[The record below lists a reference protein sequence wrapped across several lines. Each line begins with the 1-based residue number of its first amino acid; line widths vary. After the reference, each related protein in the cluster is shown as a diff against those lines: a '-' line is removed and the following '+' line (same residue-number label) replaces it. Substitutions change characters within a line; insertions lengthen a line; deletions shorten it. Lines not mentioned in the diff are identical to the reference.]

1 MAVDAV
7 PAAHPARVH
16 ARACTQKQ
24 QTGVCSQAQVQL
36 VCSQAR
42 LHLCLTA
49 NTLSSERVSTGR
61 ARGTDASRFVRG
73 TTDARKLASLALNA
87 HVRRRCT
94 ALVLSMVRAGRTIE
108 THAFVVCANNAGIL
122 ASRTID
128 AGALVGSRRGGRIF
142 TSTAVSAVGG
152 TFGCLVLPSKAGSA
166 RGTNSRVSRIAQ
178 TLDGSRN

>member
-7 PAAHPARVH
+7 PAAHPACVR

-24 QTGVCSQAQVQL
+24 QTGVCSQA
-36 VCSQAR
+36 
-42 LHLCLTA
+42 CLQIKDA
-49 NTLSSERVSTGR
+49 EEVVRSGRVITGR

-73 TTDARKLASLALNA
+73 TTDARKLASLALYA
-87 HVRRRCT
+87 HVRRRRT
-94 ALVLSMVRAGRTIE
+94 ALVLSMVRASRTIE
-108 THAFVVCANNAGIL
+108 THAFVVCANDAGIL
-122 ASRTID
+122 ASRTIE

-152 TFGCLVLPSKAGSA
+152 TFACLVLPSEASSA

-178 TLDGSRN
+178 TLCGSRI